1 MKHITMQHIPLTG
14 AYLCQ
19 DCNSVGNNAMNC
31 PACASTVLLGLAG
44 ILNREEAVDERA
56 IWPWMEAVAA

>member
-1 MKHITMQHIPLTG
+1 MTRVAMQHIPLTG

-19 DCNSVGNNAMNC
+19 DCNAIGNNAMNC

-44 ILNREEAVDERA
+44 VLNREETESQAK
-56 IWPWMEAVAA
+56 WPWIAEAA